1 MYMNTK
7 YITLATFHKGKRSK
21 RTRQTR
27 YFEKVDRYWELG
39 RPSGLPS
46 KQFKAS
52 LALFHTMTAAAA
64 ASSYSPID
72 TEENN
77 RRKNLRKL
85 TRVVSTKLSVGDD
98 DFLQQL
104 TAIAYQ
110 DGSIKVPT
118 KSELVRFILTLAL
131 SSIRKEQ
138 ARLSLVTQ

>member
-1 MYMNTK
+1 
-7 YITLATFHKGKRSK
+7 
-21 RTRQTR
+21 
-27 YFEKVDRYWELG
+27 
-39 RPSGLPS
+39 
-46 KQFKAS
+46 
-52 LALFHTMTAAAA
+52 MTAADA
-64 ASSYSPID
+64 ASYSSID

-77 RRKNLRKL
+77 GKNQRKL

-138 ARLSLVTQ
+138 ARLSLLTQ